1 MLVSGPVK
9 ILIFINQCLPDRAF
23 YFALK
28 FLKKYI
34 NLKKVVVKLSEICYI
49 YLIGRSVTMYKRVV
63 LKLSGEALAADSGKC
78 FDNPTISSIVSQI
91 KTVIENGTQLTLVI
105 GGGNFWRGRSA
116 NPEMDRVKADQ
127 IGMLATVMNAVY
139 FADFCRQEG
148 LEAVVMTPFNVGNI
162 TELFSKDKANKLL
175 NDGKVLIFAGGI
187 GHPFFSTDTVTALRA
202 SELNADAILF
212 AKNIDGVYDSDP
224 SVNPNAKKFDEI
236 PCKDIVEKNLKVIDI
251 AAANLCYEQR
261 IPVEIFGL
269 AEENS
274 IIRAANGEKIGTT
287 VTV

>member
-1 MLVSGPVK
+1 
-9 ILIFINQCLPDRAF
+9 
-23 YFALK
+23 
-28 FLKKYI
+28 
-34 NLKKVVVKLSEICYI
+34 
-49 YLIGRSVTMYKRVV
+49 MYKRVV

-78 FDNPTISSIVSQI
+78 FDNPTVAAIVRQV
-91 KTVIENGTQLTLVI
+91 KAVVENGTKVMLVI

-148 LEAVVMTPFNVGNI
+148 FEAVVMTPFNVGNI
-162 TELFSKDKANKLL
+162 TELFSKDKADKLL
-175 NDGKVLIFAGGI
+175 SEGKVIIFAGGI

-202 SELNADAILF
+202 CELNADAILF
-212 AKNIDGVYDSDP
+212 AKSIDGVYDSDP
-224 SVNPNAKKFDEI
+224 AANPNAKKFDKI
-236 PCKDIVEKNLKVIDI
+236 PCKDIIEKNLKVIDM
-251 AAANLCYEQR
+251 AAANLCYEQK
-261 IPVEIFGL
+261 IPVELFGL

-274 IIRAANGEKIGTT
+274 IVRVAGGEKIGTT